1 MIMSLEDQQFHKVL
15 NNSWTHLLNQTA
27 YGSKVCIRVFI
38 VYQNILIICYL
49 FVLVQLFQTKDSSLV
64 SEFLVYILRNLARL
78 LELVS

>member
-1 MIMSLEDQQFHKVL
+1 MIMSLEDQQLHTAL
-15 NNSWTHLLNQTA
+15 NNSLTHLLNQTA
-27 YGSKVCIRVFI
+27 YDSKACTKVFI